1 MDGGTAPPAATPTAT
16 PGRNPQLL
24 RLSAL
29 IELEQRAR
37 ALPAAELGYLMVN
50 DTLTIM
56 PYQQAAFWR
65 DGKVAAVSGVAAA
78 ETGGPYH
85 RWLATVLAAIAAS
98 PRARERHVVDVA
110 ALGPVAADWAE
121 WFPPEALWCPLIDRR
136 SELLG
141 GLLFGRHDPWLEGE
155 QQLIGLLGGTYAL
168 SLAVDEL
175 RPRRHWH
182 RIGRRRAVWVIGAAA
197 VLAASMLPVRSSVL
211 APAEIVAAAPFP
223 IRAPFDGVVA
233 SIDVTPNAMVKRG
246 DVLVSFDT
254 TERQAKAE
262 VAAKSLQI
270 AQAEY
275 SEASQQAFTNP
286 QAKGRFSIL
295 QARVAQAEAELAYD
309 RSMLARATVKAPTDG
324 VAVFDDPQQ
333 WLGRP
338 AVLGERIMVIA
349 PARSADLDIRVPIA
363 QVVTFAKG
371 SEVVFFPNVD
381 PEHPS
386 RGTLTY
392 AGYDSG
398 IGPDGV
404 MAYTFRAHLDSA
416 PQGLRLGLKGTAKI
430 FGPRR
435 PFLLWVLRR
444 PLAVVR
450 AWLSL

>member
-1 MDGGTAPPAATPTAT
+1 MDGGTTT

-29 IELEQRAR
+29 IELERRAR
-37 ALPAAELGYLMVN
+37 SLSAAELGYLMVN
-50 DTLTIM
+50 DTLTIV

-85 RWLATVLAAIAAS
+85 RWLAQVLGAIAAS
-98 PRARERHVVDVA
+98 PQCREQHVVD
-110 ALGPVAADWAE
+110 PVALRLSPPEWAE
-121 WFPPEALWCPLIDRR
+121 WFPPEAVWCPLIDRR
-136 SELLG
+136 QELLG
-141 GLLFGRHDPWLEGE
+141 GLLFGRHDSWLDGE
-155 QQLIGLLGGTYAL
+155 QQLLDVLAGTYAL
-168 SLAVDEL
+168 SLAADEL
-175 RPRRHWH
+175 RPRRTWH
-182 RIGRRRAVWVIGAAA
+182 HFGRKRAVWAAA
-197 VLAASMLPVRSSVL
+197 VAVVLAASLLPVRISVL
-211 APAEIVAAAPFP
+211 APAEVVAPAPFP

-233 SIDVTPNAMVKRG
+233 SIHVTPNAIVKRG
-246 DVLVSFDT
+246 ELLVSFDT
-254 TERQAKAE
+254 TERQAKE
-262 VAAKSLQI
+262 QVAAKALQI

-275 SEASQQAFTNP
+275 SEASQAAFTDP
-286 QAKGRFSIL
+286 QAKGRFAIL

-309 RSMLARATVKAPTDG
+309 RSTLARAAVKSPIDG
-324 VAVFDDPQQ
+324 VAVFDDAQQ
-333 WLGRP
+333 WDGRP

-349 PARSADLDIRVPIA
+349 PARSADLDIHVPIA

-398 IGPDGV
+398 PEPDGV
-404 MAYTFRAHLDSA
+404 VAYTFRAHLADA
-416 PQGLRLGLKGTAKI
+416 PDGLRLGLKGTAKI

-450 AWLSL
+450 EWLSL